1 MSVQKEV
8 MVGLYQTMAKIRAFE
23 DMLGTVYYEGKL
35 PAFDIAAGPVPGE
48 MHLSQG
54 QEAVAAGVCAHLRP
68 EDPVSA
74 THRPHG
80 PLIAKGI
87 DLNKMAAEM
96 FGKKTGMCHGYGG
109 HMHLFDNELHFG
121 CGGIIAAGMP
131 HAVGAALTIKKRKE
145 DRVAVAF
152 IGEGAVNAG
161 AFHESMN
168 LAAVWK
174 LPLVVIVEDNL
185 YAISVPKSASTSV
198 KSNAERGAAYG
209 IPAVQIDGLD
219 VMAVYEAAGEA
230 IARARRGEGPSLIEA
245 VCHRLRGHFEG
256 DGEGYL
262 PKGAKDAWKAK
273 DPILLFGAELK
284 ERGLLTEAE
293 LKAINTEMTDQVAA
307 AEAFARA
314 SEYPSGAE
322 ALENVFA

>member
-1 MSVQKEV
+1 MSVTKEELLDLYRT
-8 MVGLYQTMAKIRAFE
+8 MVKIRAFE

-54 QEAVAAGVCAHLRP
+54 QEAVAAGVCAHLRA
-68 EDPVSA
+68 EDPVSG

-80 PLIAKGI
+80 PLIAKGM
-87 DLNKMAAEM
+87 DLNHMAAEM
-96 FGKKTGMCHGYGG
+96 FGKTTGMCHGYGG
-109 HMHLFDNELHFG
+109 HMHLFSNELHFG
-121 CGGIIAAGMP
+121 CGGIIAAGLP
-131 HAVGAALTIKKRKE
+131 HAVGAALAIKKRKQ

-152 IGEGAVNAG
+152 IGDGAVNAG

-168 LAAVWK
+168 LAAIWK
-174 LPLVVIVEDNL
+174 LPLVVVVEDNL
-185 YAISVPKSASTSV
+185 YAISVPKSASTAV

-209 IPAVQIDGLD
+209 IPAVQVNGLD

-230 IARARRGEGPSLIEA
+230 IARARRGDGPSLIEA

-284 ERGLLTEAE
+284 QHGVLTEVEVDAISAE
-293 LKAINTEMTDQVAA
+293 MAALVAKAES
-307 AEAFARA
+307 FART
-314 SEYPSGAE
+314 SEYPAGVD
-322 ALENVFA
+322 ALKHVFA

>member
-1 MSVQKEV
+1 MSVPKEE
-8 MVGLYQTMAKIRAFE
+8 MIGLYRTMAKIRAFE

-54 QEAVAAGVCAHLRP
+54 QEAVAAGVCAHLRAD
-68 EDPVSA
+68 DPVSG

-80 PLIAKGI
+80 PLIAKGV
-87 DLNKMAAEM
+87 DLKKMAAEM
-96 FGKKTGMCHGYGG
+96 FGKSTGMCHGYGG
-109 HMHLFDNELHFG
+109 HMHLFDTELHFG
-121 CGGIIAAGMP
+121 CGGIIAAGLP
-131 HAVGAALTIKKRKE
+131 QAVGSALAIKKRKE

-152 IGEGAVNAG
+152 IGDGAVNAG
-161 AFHESMN
+161 AFHESLN
-168 LAAVWK
+168 LAALWK
-174 LPLVVIVEDNL
+174 LPLVVIIEDNL
-185 YAISVPKSASTSV
+185 YAISVPKTASTAV

-219 VMAVYEAAGEA
+219 VVAVYEAAGEA

-256 DGEGYL
+256 DAEQYL
-262 PKGAKDAWKAK
+262 PKGAKESWKAN
-273 DPILLFGAELK
+273 DPITLFADKLK
-284 ERGLLTEAE
+284 ERDLLSEAE
-293 LKAINTEMTDQVAA
+293 VASINAEMAQQVAE
-307 AEAFARA
+307 AEAFARE
-314 SEYPSGAE
+314 SPYPAPAE

>member
-1 MSVQKEV
+1 MTVSKEV
-8 MVGLYQTMAKIRAFE
+8 MVDLYRTMVKIRAFE

-54 QEAVAAGVCAHLRP
+54 QEAVAAGVCAHLRA
-68 EDPVSA
+68 EDPVA
-74 THRPHG
+74 GTHRPHG
-80 PLIAKGI
+80 PLIAKGV

-96 FGKKTGMCHGYGG
+96 FGKKTGLCHGYGG
-109 HMHLFDNELHFG
+109 HMHLFDNDLHFG
-121 CGGIIAAGMP
+121 CGGIIAAGLP
-131 HAVGAALTIKKRKE
+131 QAVGAALAIKKRKQ

-161 AFHESMN
+161 AFHESLN
-168 LAAVWK
+168 LAALWK
-174 LPLVVIVEDNL
+174 LPLVVVIEDNL
-185 YAISVPKSASTSV
+185 YAISVPKSASTAV

-219 VMAVYEAAGEA
+219 VVAVYEAAGEA

-262 PKGAKDAWKAK
+262 PQGAKDAWKAK
-273 DPILLFGAELK
+273 DPIILFGAELK
-284 ERGLLTEAE
+284 ERGLVSDADVEAIT
-293 LKAINTEMTDQVAA
+293 AEMSGKVAA
-307 AEAFARA
+307 AEEFARA
-314 SEYPSGAE
+314 SEYPAGAE